1 MRYAKL
7 MGTLLAALALS
18 GNAIADAD
26 ADALKAKQAALQ
38 AEQPGLFAREI
49 AQKLGVSE
57 AKLLAADIGRG
68 ATLLRS
74 DVATYKTLF
83 NRMHEL
89 GRIKAI
95 TRNEN
100 GVIERT
106 AVALAPKL
114 DDQGRVKPG
123 SGFVGTDI
131 DLRFKMDS
139 WGYAFAVVAPRAGG
153 RTSRSLQ
160 FFAKNGEAIHKV
172 YLNDEKG
179 VPAFEKLVAEFKAA
193 DQKPDWTVVTEKPV
207 KPLTDMNIKELR
219 SAWFEMTD
227 VHEFQRLINDFGI
240 SRERAFELIGT
251 DAAYKITG
259 KSVETLLETASKRQ
273 QPIMVFVSNQGMVQI
288 YSGLIEKTEA
298 KNGWFNVLDPDFDLH
313 LRQSGVDHGWVVRR
327 PAKSGTITS
336 VEFYDTK
343 GEQVV
348 NFFSRRDPG
357 KEETKIWRD
366 IVANLPHLK

>member
-1 MRYAKL
+1 MRYTKL
-7 MGTLLAALALS
+7 MGALLAMLALS
-18 GNAIADAD
+18 GNTMADAD

-38 AEQPGLFAREI
+38 AEQPGLFARDV

-57 AKLLAADIGRG
+57 AKLLATDIGRG

-74 DVATYKTLF
+74 DVTTYKALF

-106 AVALAPKL
+106 AVALPPKL
-114 DDQGRVKPG
+114 DDKGRVMPG
-123 SGFVGTDI
+123 SGFVGTEI

-160 FFAKNGEAIHKV
+160 FFDKNGEAVHKV

-179 VPAFEKLVAEFKAA
+179 VPAFDKLVAEFKAA
-193 DQKPDWTVVTEKPV
+193 DQKPNWTVAVSKPV
-207 KPLTDMNIKELR
+207 KSLTDMHIKELR
-219 SAWFEMTD
+219 SAWYEMTD

-259 KSVETLLETASKRQ
+259 KSVESLLETASKRE
-273 QPIMVFVSNQGMVQI
+273 QPIMVFVSNSGMVQI

-336 VEFYDTK
+336 VEFYDAK
-343 GEQVV
+343 GEQIV
-348 NFFSRRDPG
+348 NFFSRRDQG
-357 KEETKIWRD
+357 KEETKVWRD
-366 IVANLPHLK
+366 IVDSLARLP